1 MKKVIIIIIAILI
14 LGPLVITTRGGEH
27 ISTGIGISFAIA
39 VLAYAPLVKLLA
51 PKPEIVNEN
60 EYEVNF
66 SGDKVYI
73 KYNDREFCTEIKNIR
88 TNSKKILKDQH
99 GKKASQTLNFQILND
114 VRHKYNE
121 LTKQKVKGK
130 NILNK
135 SEIIHKF
142 KGIRLANEN
151 EKQEYFKY
159 LKKEEKRFEKYLNF
173 CILFIIISMII
184 IKDFL
189 FWISMLIFLIIIGF
203 IKMFL
208 CQCDEIIFQGG
219 PKKNLFIA
227 DCYAYEV
234 ISRKKMTG
242 RHSHILEYY
251 IKITDNENSY
261 LEDEFK
267 VDYQS
272 VNTNN
277 EIKAFLYVIE
287 DNGKYNLDVRTESML
302 KS

>member
-1 MKKVIIIIIAILI
+1 
-14 LGPLVITTRGGEH
+14 
-27 ISTGIGISFAIA
+27 
-39 VLAYAPLVKLLA
+39 
-51 PKPEIVNEN
+51 
-60 EYEVNF
+60 
-66 SGDKVYI
+66 
-73 KYNDREFCTEIKNIR
+73 
-88 TNSKKILKDQH
+88 
-99 GKKASQTLNFQILND
+99 
-114 VRHKYNE
+114 
-121 LTKQKVKGK
+121 
-130 NILNK
+130 
-135 SEIIHKF
+135 
-142 KGIRLANEN
+142 
-151 EKQEYFKY
+151 
-159 LKKEEKRFEKYLNF
+159 
-173 CILFIIISMII
+173 
-184 IKDFL
+184 
-189 FWISMLIFLIIIGF
+189 
-203 IKMFL
+203 MFL